1 MQVILGTIVGV
12 FGIKGEVKV
21 KSNTD
26 FALVRF
32 KKGNEVLL
40 FSPFTKKEEK
50 MVISSHKESPKGLE
64 ILSFVGLTNPED
76 ASKYVGYQILLEKED
91 EELLEGYYHYAD
103 IWQCD
108 VYLNDSLVGKVIDM
122 FDSGSNLILRIKR
135 ENKKDLLYPFVD
147 KFISKIDVA
156 NKQIYLN
163 PIPGMID

>member
-26 FALVRF
+26 FGIVRF

-40 FSPFTKKEEK
+40 YSPFTKKEESK
-50 MVISSHKESPKGLE
+50 IITSHKESPKGLE
-64 ILSFVGLTNPED
+64 ILSFKDLNNPED
-76 ASKYVGYQILLEKED
+76 ASKYIGYQILLEKQE
-91 EELLEGYYHYAD
+91 EELLEGFYHYAD

-108 VYLNDSLVGKVIDM
+108 VYLNDSLIGKVVDM

-135 ENKKDLLYPFVD
+135 EGKKDLLYPFVD
-147 KFISKIDVA
+147 KFISKVDVT
-156 NKQIYLN
+156 NKQIHLN